1 MRPTTVIGLA
11 ALVVLGIIAADLIT
25 HPSGTTAAGN
35 AINQLASTAT
45 AGLLGT
51 APTASGKKG

>member
-1 MRPTTVIGLA
+1 MRPTTLIGLA
-11 ALVVLGIIAADLIT
+11 GLIVVGIIVADLIT

-51 APTASGKKG
+51 APTSSGKRG